1 MVVRIASIILRLG
14 GALALILG
22 VLFWNGTSLN
32 LIPIHML
39 LGLLVVLSLWI
50 VGIGQAFS
58 SGGSKPLAASALA
71 LGLLVIIVGVRQ
83 SSLLVGPFHW
93 VIQVVHLLLGI
104 LAVWVGQVA
113 TKRWQ
118 NSSPTREAQ
127 PSRAAEQQNQA
138 DAA

>member
-1 MVVRIASIILRLG
+1 MVFRIASIVLRLC
-14 GALALILG
+14 GALAVILG
-22 VLFWNGTSLN
+22 ILFWSGNSLN

-58 SGGSKPLAASALA
+58 RGGSWPLAIGALL
-71 LGLLVIIVGVRQ
+71 LGLLVIVVGMRQ

-104 LAVWVGQVA
+104 LAVGIGQIA
-113 TKRWQ
+113 TARWRK
-118 NSSPTREAQ
+118 SSAIREAQ
-127 PSRAAEQQNQA
+127 PSSAA
-138 DAA
+138 

>member
-1 MVVRIASIILRLG
+1 MVVRIASMLLRLG
-14 GALALILG
+14 GALAAILG
-22 VLFWNGTSLN
+22 ILFWSGNALN

-58 SGGSKPLAASALA
+58 SGGSWPLAGGALL
-71 LGLLVIIVGVRQ
+71 LGLLVIVVGMRQ

-104 LAVWVGQVA
+104 LAVGIGQIA
-113 TKRWQ
+113 AARWR
-118 NSSPTREAQ
+118 NSSAIREEQ
-127 PSRAAEQQNQA
+127 PSRAA
-138 DAA
+138 

>member
-1 MVVRIASIILRLG
+1 MVFRIASIVLRLC
-14 GALALILG
+14 GALAVILG
-22 VLFWNGTSLN
+22 LLFWSGNALN

-58 SGGSKPLAASALA
+58 RGGSWPLAIGALL
-71 LGLLVIIVGVRQ
+71 LGLLVIVVGMRQ

-104 LAVWVGQVA
+104 LAVGSGQIA
-113 TKRWQ
+113 AARWR
-118 NSSPTREAQ
+118 NSSTMREEQ
-127 PSRAAEQQNQA
+127 PSSAA
-138 DAA
+138 

>member
-1 MVVRIASIILRLG
+1 MVSRIASIVLRLG
-14 GALALILG
+14 GALAVILG
-22 VLFWNGTSLN
+22 ILFWSGNALN

-58 SGGSKPLAASALA
+58 SGGSWPLAGGALL
-71 LGLLVIIVGVRQ
+71 LGLLVIVVGMRQ

-104 LAVWVGQVA
+104 LAVGIGQIA
-113 TKRWQ
+113 AARGRT
-118 NSSPTREAQ
+118 SGELREAQ
-127 PSRAAEQQNQA
+127 PSRAA
-138 DAA
+138 

>member
-1 MVVRIASIILRLG
+1 MVFRIASIVLRLG
-14 GALALILG
+14 GALAVILG
-22 VLFWNGTSLN
+22 ILFWSGNALN

-58 SGGSKPLAASALA
+58 SGGSWPLAGGALL
-71 LGLLVIIVGVRQ
+71 LGMLVIVVGMRQ

-104 LAVWVGQVA
+104 LAVGIGQIA
-113 TKRWQ
+113 AARWR
-118 NSSPTREAQ
+118 NSSAIRQEQ
-127 PSRAAEQQNQA
+127 PSQAA
-138 DAA
+138 

>member
-1 MVVRIASIILRLG
+1 MLFRMASIVLRLG
-14 GALALILG
+14 GALAVILG
-22 VLFWNGTSLN
+22 ILFWSGNALN

-58 SGGSKPLAASALA
+58 SAGSWPLAGGALL
-71 LGLLVIIVGVRQ
+71 LGLLVIVVGMTH

-104 LAVWVGQVA
+104 LAVALGQIA
-113 TKRWQ
+113 AARWR
-118 NSSPTREAQ
+118 NSRAIRQEQ
-127 PSRAAEQQNQA
+127 PSRAA
-138 DAA
+138 

>member
-1 MVVRIASIILRLG
+1 MVFRIASIVLRLG
-14 GALALILG
+14 GALAVILG
-22 VLFWNGTSLN
+22 ILFWSGNALN

-58 SGGSKPLAASALA
+58 SGGSWSLAGGALL
-71 LGLLVIIVGVRQ
+71 LGLLVIVVGMRQ

-104 LAVWVGQVA
+104 LAVGIGQIA
-113 TKRWQ
+113 AARWR
-118 NSSPTREAQ
+118 NSSAIRQER
-127 PSRAAEQQNQA
+127 PSRAA
-138 DAA
+138 

>member
-1 MVVRIASIILRLG
+1 MASIVLRLG
-14 GALALILG
+14 GALAVILG
-22 VLFWNGTSLN
+22 ILFWSGNALN

-58 SGGSKPLAASALA
+58 SGGSWPLAGGALL
-71 LGLLVIIVGVRQ
+71 LGLLVIVVGMRQ

-104 LAVWVGQVA
+104 LAVGIGQIA
-113 TKRWQ
+113 AARWR
-118 NSSPTREAQ
+118 NSSALRQEQ
-127 PSRAAEQQNQA
+127 PSRAA
-138 DAA
+138 

>member
-1 MVVRIASIILRLG
+1 MVFRIASIVLRLC
-14 GALALILG
+14 GALAVILG
-22 VLFWNGTSLN
+22 ILFWSGNTLN

-58 SGGSKPLAASALA
+58 SGGSWPLAGGALL
-71 LGLLVIIVGVRQ
+71 LGLLVIVVGMTQ

-104 LAVWVGQVA
+104 LAVGIGQTTA
-113 TKRWQ
+113 ARWR
-118 NSSPTREAQ
+118 SSSAIREEQ
-127 PSRAAEQQNQA
+127 PSRAA
-138 DAA
+138 

>member
-1 MVVRIASIILRLG
+1 
-14 GALALILG
+14 
-22 VLFWNGTSLN
+22 LN

-58 SGGSKPLAASALA
+58 SGGSWPLAGGALL
-71 LGLLVIIVGVRQ
+71 LGLLVIVVGMTQ

-104 LAVWVGQVA
+104 LAVGIGQIA
-113 TKRWQ
+113 AARWR
-118 NSSPTREAQ
+118 NSSAIREEQ
-127 PSRAAEQQNQA
+127 PSRAA
-138 DAA
+138 

>member
-1 MVVRIASIILRLG
+1 MVFRIASIILRLS
-14 GALALILG
+14 GALAVILG
-22 VLFWNGTSLN
+22 LLFWSGNSLN

-58 SGGSKPLAASALA
+58 SGGSWPLAGGALL
-71 LGLLVIIVGVRQ
+71 LGLLVIVVGMRQ

-104 LAVWVGQVA
+104 LAVGIGQIA
-113 TKRWQ
+113 AARGR
-118 NSSPTREAQ
+118 NSGAIREAQ
-127 PSRAAEQQNQA
+127 PGTTA
-138 DAA
+138 